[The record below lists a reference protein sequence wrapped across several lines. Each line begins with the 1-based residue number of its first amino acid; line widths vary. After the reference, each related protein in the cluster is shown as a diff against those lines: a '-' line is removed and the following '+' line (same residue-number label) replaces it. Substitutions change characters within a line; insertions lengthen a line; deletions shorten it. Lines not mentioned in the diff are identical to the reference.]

1 MYLEKAK
8 EMFNWDSNP
17 FSFKILP
24 DLFVGYEKEVNEISM
39 GIANGSKFTLLLGP
53 TGSGKTTMMKY
64 LMGKFNT
71 SYNHILYIPKP
82 PNNPGEWIEVFSDF
96 TKRGMLSS
104 LLSRSPDVN
113 IYNLADKVSKKLGQE
128 KMLLFVD
135 ESHEASVESLEW
147 LRALT
152 DQIDNL
158 YIVMAG
164 LPVFE
169 GMMKSRLESLMR
181 RVSTRI
187 ELTNLTKS
195 ETRELMKKRIESA
208 GGNDIKPFTGGS
220 VDFIYQRTAGFP
232 REILRTCSELTQK
245 AMEKKISTVDSD
257 FLKETEEPQGRIPLE
272 SLDAIP
278 ERQRRIMEVL
288 SGGEMTPSQ
297 IISNLESIDEY
308 KNRDNALR
316 SVNNLL
322 GRLRKEG
329 LVERK
334 RVGKTYKYHIARKY
348 QTMLVET

>member
-8 EMFNWDSNP
+8 KMFDWDSNP

-24 DLFVGYEKEVNEISM
+24 DLFVGYEKEVDRISA
-39 GIANGSKFTLLLGP
+39 GIENGSKFTLLLGP
-53 TGSGKTTMMKY
+53 TGSGKTTMMKH
-64 LMGKFNT
+64 LVDKFDGH
-71 SYNHILYIPKP
+71 YKYIIYMAKP
-82 PNNPGEWIEVFSDF
+82 PRKPDDWVDIFSNF
-96 TKRGMLSS
+96 TKKGFLSS
-104 LLSRSPDVN
+104 FFSRSDTN
-113 IYNLADKVSKKLGQE
+113 IYNLADNMNRKLGSE
-128 KMLLFVD
+128 KILLFVD
-135 ESHEASVESLEW
+135 ESHEASVESFEW

-152 DQIDNL
+152 DQIDDL

-169 GMMKSRLESLMR
+169 GMMKTKLESLMR

-195 ETRELMKKRIESA
+195 ETRELIKKRIESI
-208 GGNDIKPFTGGS
+208 GGDDIKPFTGDS
-220 VDFIYQRTAGFP
+220 IDFIYRKTAGFP
-232 REILRTCSELTQK
+232 REILRTCSEFVQM
-245 AMEKKISTVDSD
+245 AMEKNISTVDND
-257 FLKETEEPQGRIPLE
+257 FLKETDEPQSRVSLE
-272 SLDAIP
+272 SLDSIP
-278 ERQRRIMEVL
+278 ERQRKILEVL
-288 SGGEMTPSQ
+288 SKGEMTPSK

-322 GRLRKEG
+322 GRLRKDG

-334 RVGKTYKYHIARKY
+334 RVGKTYKYQIAGKY